1 MAGHIPG
8 GGGGSG
14 ANDFNSGAAHGGF
27 PGGAGKVELVY
38 TPAAAPANNVVRFL
52 LFVPKHGGN
61 SNRVLVRALTGGT
74 IVQLDVL
81 YQAAGKIYLKGY
93 TTGPVL
99 AFTSGTLT
107 VGDGQAVMVSAELAT
122 PGAKWPWTL
131 TAVITAPAALI

>member
-74 IVQLDVL
+74 ILQLDFL
-81 YQAAGKIYLKGY
+81 YQAGGEGYLKGY
-93 TTGPVL
+93 THGPG
-99 AFTSGTLT
+99 A
-107 VGDGQAVMVSAELAT
+107 AVAPCKLT
-122 PGAKWPWTL
+122 PGARQ
-131 TAVITAPAALI
+131 AVTRGA